1 MSNYMAIT
9 RGSLVEDTKVGCDL
23 YLKNRIN
30 GEFRYVLFC
39 RGDEIYSNER
49 KRRLIDQN
57 IEKLFIRTVDYAS
70 YFRYQEKNLQ
80 DILADEKRSSE
91 EKSHVVY
98 NTAKYLVQDLLSDPR
113 SGLNTKVKRATKWVD
128 NTVNYILHD
137 KNAFRSLLKVT
148 SHDYYTYTHSV
159 DISVLALLFGRHIH
173 LDIHNLKCLG
183 IGGLLHDIG
192 KVEIPLDILNKPG
205 KLTKDEF
212 QMIKK
217 HPEMGMEFLKGKA
230 DIDEK
235 SLEVVI
241 QHHEN
246 YDGTGYPNRI
256 GGKDIHLFGRISRVI
271 DVYDAITT
279 NRCYRKALTPY
290 DALVEM
296 SEKMENCFEQELFK
310 EFVYFLGP
318 HSQGEK

>member
-9 RGSLVEDTKVGCDL
+9 RSSLVEDTKVGCDL

-30 GEFRYVLFC
+30 GDIRYILFC

-49 KRRLIDQN
+49 KGRLIEQS

-80 DILADEKRSSE
+80 TVLADKKSSSE
-91 EKSHVVY
+91 EKSHVIY
-98 NTAKYLVQDLLSDPR
+98 NTAKYLAQDLLSDPR

-137 KNAFRSLLKVT
+137 KNAFPSLLKVT
-148 SHDYYTYTHSV
+148 THDYYTYTHSV
-159 DISVLALLFGRHIH
+159 HISVLGLLFGRHIH
-173 LDIHNLKCLG
+173 LDIHNLKSLG
-183 IGGLLHDIG
+183 IGGLVHDLG
-192 KVEIPLDILNKPG
+192 KVEIPLEILNKPG
-205 KLTKDEF
+205 RLTKREF
-212 QMIKK
+212 EIIKK
-217 HPEMGMEFLKGKA
+217 HPEIGIEFLKGGT
-230 DIDEK
+230 DLDEK
-235 SLEVVI
+235 SLKVVI

-256 GGKDIHLFGRISRVI
+256 GGKDIHLFGRISRII

-296 SEKMENCFEQELFK
+296 SENMEHCFEQELFK

-318 HSQGEK
+318 HSQGKK